1 MVRIFKKQDAEKKD
15 LPHDGKVQ
23 LADASRR
30 LGFEVGYHRHSEIG
44 WVREKLV
51 QLYSYADQYGLRDF
65 VKEYYDNG
73 KEEGSKAKDRD
84 TKSGLSRM
92 GSSKVE
98 PEAPANITIE
108 RTTAESTVSN
118 IKSGYN
124 NVDYSFSG
132 SSDMTSQPTLVDLP
146 GNVERAK
153 VVERPSFLEGPK
165 HLTPKKK

>member
-1 MVRIFKKQDAEKKD
+1 MVRIFKKQGDEKKE

-44 WVREKLV
+44 WVRDKLT
-51 QLYSYADQYGLRDF
+51 QLYNFADQYELHDF
-65 VKEYYDNG
+65 VKEHYDYG
-73 KEEGSKAKDRD
+73 KEEGAKTKDRD

-92 GSSKVE
+92 SGGKVE
-98 PEAPANITIE
+98 PEAPPNFTVE
-108 RTTAESTVSN
+108 RNKNENTGSN

-124 NVDYSFSG
+124 NADYSFSG
-132 SSDMTSQPTLVDLP
+132 SSDMTSQPRLVDLP
-146 GNVERAK
+146 DNIERAK
-153 VVERPSFLEGPK
+153 VVDRPSFLNGAK

>member
-1 MVRIFKKQDAEKKD
+1 MVRIFKKQEDEKKE

-44 WVREKLV
+44 WVRDKLI
-51 QLYSYADQYGLRDF
+51 QIYSFADQYGLHDF
-65 VKEYYDNG
+65 VKEHYNNG

-92 GSSKVE
+92 VNSKVE
-98 PEAPANITIE
+98 PEVPPNFTVE
-108 RTTAESTVSN
+108 RSKTESAVSN

-124 NVDYSFSG
+124 DADYSFSG
-132 SSDMTSQPTLVDLP
+132 SSDVTRQPKLVDLP
-146 GNVERAK
+146 DNIERAK
-153 VVERPSFLEGPK
+153 VVERPSFLEGAK